1 MQKSRQEGGQADVEA
16 EEETKF
22 SKMIATRLLEDPGF
36 DVNKGVEGGD
46 PVLCLAAERGD
57 AAAVRRILRVPG
69 ADVNVMDKHGASAL
83 FHASHKGHVVCVE
96 LLRAAGADLSHVL
109 RTGIYLTDLD
119 DFQRANAV
127 YAEFFPDEPQPAR
140 STVQVAALPLG
151 ARVEVDCIAHS

>member
-1 MQKSRQEGGQADVEA
+1 MRSVRSDDAPAPVGPYSQAVVRDGLIFVSGQIPLDP
-16 EEETKF
+16 
-22 SKMIATRLLEDPGF
+22 ATGHLVD
-36 DVNKGVEGGD
+36 GD
-46 PVLCLAAERGD
+46 IEIQIRRVMENLR
-57 AAAVRRILRVPG
+57 AV
-69 ADVNVMDKHGASAL
+69 
-83 FHASHKGHVVCVE
+83 
-96 LLRAAGADLSHVL
+96 LRAAGADLSHVL